1 MNEDIDTYIK
11 NTVKLIAQFDD
22 EPTEHNASVLE
33 AHLTAMKL
41 MIGNERFDELP
52 HFRRYLQ
59 KASRLLNE
67 LEQHNN
73 TRKEN
78 GKWKMMT
85 TLFII

>member
-11 NTVKLIAQFDD
+11 NTVKLIDTFVN

-33 AHLTAMKL
+33 AHLTVMKL

-52 HFRRYLQ
+52 HFCRYLQ

-67 LEQHNN
+67 IEQHNN
-73 TRKEN
+73 TRKDN
-78 GKWKMMT
+78 RK
-85 TLFII
+85 